1 MRKLFDEA
9 VGVAPPTR
17 IDIDATIARQ
27 RKILLL
33 RRLGAAAVAFVAV
46 TAILVAGN
54 GLDRWSQRSGTTP
67 IGGPG
72 SASPTPDRSPESA
85 EQVMKRQTAA
95 INELLR
101 ANLNGVTVADLRTRA
116 ATVEVI
122 ASKDY
127 PGYLA
132 GNAHMAIAVLRSPA
146 GTGDFGLR
154 VEPRPGTGTAPS
166 PSATTSEPETCDQW
180 QAAIQAQGSEAPS
193 APQCAQS
200 TGPGGEKVLAFSGHQ
215 GQITTFGVLVWRPD
229 SLVSVSAR
237 NCWNGWGSDRA
248 PTSFLPQP
256 QLTLNQLTAIAIDP
270 RLAM

>member
-1 MRKLFDEA
+1 MRELFDEA
-9 VGVAPPTR
+9 IGVAPPTR

-27 RKILLL
+27 RKIHLL
-33 RRLGAAAVAFVAV
+33 RPLGAAAVAFVAV
-46 TAILVAGN
+46 AAILVAGN
-54 GLDRWSQRSGTTP
+54 GLDRWSQRSGTMP

-72 SASPTPDRSPESA
+72 SATPTLDRSPESA
-85 EQVMKRQTAA
+85 EQVMKRQTSA

-132 GNAHMAIAVLRSPA
+132 GNAHMAIAVLQSPA
-146 GTGDFGLR
+146 GTGDFHLR
-154 VEPRPGTGTAPS
+154 IEPRTGTGAAPS
-166 PSATTSEPETCDQW
+166 PSETTPEPETCDQW
-180 QAAIQAQGSEAPS
+180 RAAIQAQGSEAIS
-193 APQCAQS
+193 DPQCAQS
-200 TGPGGEKVLAFSGHQ
+200 TGPAGEKVLAVSARHDQVIIFD
-215 GQITTFGVLVWRPD
+215 VLVWRPD

-237 NCWNGWGSDRA
+237 NCWNGWESDRA

-256 QLTLNQLTAIAIDP
+256 PLTLKQLTAIAVDP